1 MPCPGFFKHSNKLQ
15 ELVDVLKN
23 NIESAIQQETQ
34 LDDFFK
40 NLDPY

>member
-1 MPCPGFFKHSNKLQ
+1 MPNFATHSNKLQ
-15 ELVDVLKN
+15 ELVDALKN